1 MANATTTKYLDDVR
15 SLEILESLT
24 KNLNFN
30 IPNVDFNDDAFKIP
44 ASLLATLQKE
54 PTVISKEAVTNI
66 DEETYTSSN
75 KHTIQGTGSFDTI
88 MSAYMKHLE
97 REFVEKRI
105 QGADYANAYT
115 QLLGQAM
122 EQAIN
127 FELNREK
134 SRWEGILSQVQAITA
149 VANLYKAKVELAIA
163 QGQALT
169 TKAQYV
175 NAVAQLGI
183 LDAQYGNALAQRD
196 NTVAQTD
203 NLVVQK
209 DNILAQTENLVAQ
222 KDNIIAQTSNLV
234 VQKDN
239 IVAQTNNLLAQ
250 RDNII
255 AQKDNILAQ
264 TDKVREDIT
273 LTVKQ
278 EAMVAQQTTSFKR
291 RDEYN
296 AVKLQADAFTIQK
309 SIDEGTVAPN
319 VFQSAQINTNMS
331 KHLANVGL

>member
-1 MANATTTKYLDDVR
+1 MAETTKYLDDVR
-15 SLEILESLT
+15 SLEVLDSLT

-30 IPNVDFNDDAFKIP
+30 IPDVDFDDSSLQIP
-44 ASLLATLQKE
+44 KELL
-54 PTVISKEAVTNI
+54 EALKSAPAMVTRESVTNI
-66 DEETYTSSN
+66 DEKTYKESN
-75 KHTIQGTGSFDTI
+75 KHTIQGTGSFDLI

-97 REFVEKRI
+97 REFIEKRI

-134 SRWEGILSQVQAITA
+134 SHWEGIIAQLQAISS
-149 VANLYKAKVELAIA
+149 VYGMYKAKVELAIA

-169 TKAQYV
+169 TKAQYAG
-175 NAVAQLGI
+175 AVAQLGI

-196 NTVAQTD
+196 N
-203 NLVVQK
+203 
-209 DNILAQTENLVAQ
+209 
-222 KDNIIAQTSNLV
+222 
-234 VQKDN
+234 
-239 IVAQTNNLLAQ
+239 
-250 RDNII
+250 
-255 AQKDNILAQ
+255 ILAQ
-264 TDKVREDIT
+264 TDKVREDIN

-309 SIDEGTVAPN
+309 SVDEGTVAPA
-319 VFQSAQINTNMS
+319 VFQSAQINTNVAQ
-331 KHLANVGL
+331 HLSNVGL

>member
-1 MANATTTKYLDDVR
+1 MADATTTKYLDDVR

-115 QLLGQAM
+115 QLLRQAM

-169 TKAQYV
+169 TKAQYA
-175 NAVAQLGI
+175 NAVAQLGN

-203 NLVVQK
+203 NTIV
-209 DNILAQTENLVAQ
+209 Q

-239 IVAQTNNLLAQ
+239 IV
-250 RDNII
+250 

-319 VFQSAQINTNMS
+319 VFQSAQINTNLS
-331 KHLANVGL
+331 KHLTNVGL